1 MSPHLSIAYSLAPAA
16 SPTQVQETVFA
27 SLDNHVLERIAK
39 IMSYVKTAGGR
50 KLKRREKE
58 ELLGLTSA
66 GAGGAGGVRAAGGL
80 GDQGRAAAGAVPAG
94 SGAAA
99 RPVAGAVPAAADDDD
114 DIFEEAGTDYKP
126 TIKKKGDRW
135 VVAWEVGLCCRLHR
149 RLHS

>member
-1 MSPHLSIAYSLAPAA
+1 M
-16 SPTQVQETVFA
+16 FA

-66 GAGGAGGVRAAGGL
+66 GAGGAGGAAGGL
-80 GDQGRAAAGAVPAG
+80 GGQGRAAAGAVPAG

-99 RPVAGAVPAAADDDD
+99 LRPGAGSVPAAADDDN

-126 TIKKKGDRW
+126 TIKKKEDRW
-135 VVAWEVGLCCRLHR
+135 VVTWEVGLTAFV
-149 RLHS
+149 S

>member
-1 MSPHLSIAYSLAPAA
+1 M
-16 SPTQVQETVFA
+16 FA

-66 GAGGAGGVRAAGGL
+66 GAGGAGGAGAAGGH
-80 GDQGRAAAGAVPAG
+80 GAQGRAAAGAVPAG

-99 RPVAGAVPAAADDDD
+99 RPGAGAVPAAADDDD

-126 TIKKKGDRW
+126 TIKKKEDRW
-135 VVAWEVGLCCRLHR
+135 VLIGDAGLCCRLR
-149 RLHS
+149 RWLLALQGNGNASSGLG